1 VGAFI
6 PRYMDALPQIL
17 WWELDELVILFL
29 SFFLGLI
36 TRQLTTLL
44 IVGVISTFILAKL
57 RTARVMALFFI
68 WPIGMAFRLLRSK
81 ACLQGR
87 FGSSLSRRL

>member
-1 VGAFI
+1 MGVFI

-57 RTARVMALFFI
+57 KNGKSDGYIFHWFYWLSIPSFQFRRV
-68 WPIGMAFRLLRSK
+68 PPGD
-81 ACLQGR
+81 
-87 FGSSLSRRL
+87 RREFLE

>member
-1 VGAFI
+1 MGTFI

-57 RTARVMALFFI
+57 KNGKSDGFI
-68 WPIGMAFRLLRSK
+68 FHLAYWYGIPSFAIKGVPSGAIREFVE
-81 ACLQGR
+81 
-87 FGSSLSRRL
+87 